1 MQPYSTCTKH
11 QASESSFA
19 VPRFWRTQFSD
30 LVRRY
35 GERETRRILETMERA
50 YAPRRVGRATKMW
63 PLPVVGFPVRDKS
76 H

>member
-11 QASESSFA
+11 QASEPTFA
-19 VPRFWRTQFSD
+19 APRFWRTQFSD

-50 YAPRRVGRATKMW
+50 YAPPSSGTRWEDVAIARRR
-63 PLPVVGFPVRDKS
+63 FPGP
-76 H
+76 